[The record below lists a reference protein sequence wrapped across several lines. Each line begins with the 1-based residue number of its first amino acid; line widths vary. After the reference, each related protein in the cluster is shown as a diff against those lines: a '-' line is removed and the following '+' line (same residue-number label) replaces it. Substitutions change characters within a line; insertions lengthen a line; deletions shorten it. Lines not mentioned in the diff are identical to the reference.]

1 MGKRKLQ
8 IVGAWDNEE
17 NVRIYMQKETQS
29 CLANEASLAT
39 CSSKYQIQ
47 GKEPKCDL

>member
-17 NVRIYMQKETQS
+17 NVRIYMQKETERDPVLS
-29 CLANEASLAT
+29 R
-39 CSSKYQIQ
+39 
-47 GKEPKCDL
+47 

>member
-17 NVRIYMQKETQS
+17 NVRIYMQKEIKKERDPV
-29 CLANEASLAT
+29 L
-39 CSSKYQIQ
+39 SS
-47 GKEPKCDL
+47 